1 MQLEVDKDV
10 RPVQQPLRGVPEAM
24 RKPLKEHLDDLEAK
38 SVIEKVERPT
48 EWVNSVV
55 IARKANGK
63 LRLCLDPKPL
73 NKALKRSHFP
83 MPVIEDILP
92 ELGKAKCSLK
102 SIARVVT
109 GRENF

>member
-1 MQLEVDKDV
+1 
-10 RPVQQPLRGVPEAM
+10 M

-55 IARKANGK
+55 SARKANGK
-63 LRLCLDPKPL
+63 LRLCLDSKPL

-83 MPVIEDILP
+83 IEEVIFRLKTSCLSWAKP
-92 ELGKAKCSLK
+92 KCSLK
-102 SIARVVT
+102 SIARMFT

>member
-1 MQLEVDKDV
+1 
-10 RPVQQPLRGVPEAM
+10 M

-73 NKALKRSHFP
+73 NKA
-83 MPVIEDILP
+83 
-92 ELGKAKCSLK
+92 
-102 SIARVVT
+102 
-109 GRENF
+109 